1 MDFCRRKWRE
11 AEELGGGDTPLFI
24 LNSIQN
30 LLFAGIDSG
39 SSPDRQEKKP
49 GMPGKGKD
57 DKRAR
62 PG

>member
-1 MDFCRRKWRE
+1 MT
-11 AEELGGGDTPLFI
+11 GGGGTGGDTPLSI

-30 LLFAGIDSG
+30 LLFAGIDSV

-49 GMPGKGKD
+49 GMTEKGKD

>member
-1 MDFCRRKWRE
+1 MT
-11 AEELGGGDTPLFI
+11 GGGGTGGDTPLFI

-49 GMPGKGKD
+49 GMTGKGKD
-57 DKRAR
+57 DKMAR